1 MSSNGPLIDAEDFRK
16 NVSGMVLGSMPES
29 LTWDSKLV
37 IWATTRQGRVTG
49 ETRSS
54 PSTATESPEEAAAI
68 AARSARSS
76 PVVTAEVSILVA
88 RSAFL
93 THQASEV
100 RMTE

>member
-1 MSSNGPLIDAEDFRK
+1 MSPNGPLIDADDFRK

-49 ETRSS
+49 ESS
-54 PSTATESPEEAAAI
+54 ANPSTGTDSPDVAAAVI
-68 AARSARSS
+68 AARSASSS
-76 PVVTAEVSILVA
+76 PVLTAVVSILVA
-88 RSAFL
+88 RSAVL

-100 RMTE
+100 R